1 MSAQAMAKSTRASL
15 RRPPRSNSKATAD
28 SKRKPRVMNKDE
40 ADILYCEKHKH
51 EPGKPLRDVLRK
63 LGIDESEVGL

>member
-1 MSAQAMAKSTRASL
+1 MAKPTRASM
-15 RRPPRSNSKATAD
+15 RRAPSSNREATAD
-28 SKRKPRVMNKDE
+28 SKRTPRVMTEDE